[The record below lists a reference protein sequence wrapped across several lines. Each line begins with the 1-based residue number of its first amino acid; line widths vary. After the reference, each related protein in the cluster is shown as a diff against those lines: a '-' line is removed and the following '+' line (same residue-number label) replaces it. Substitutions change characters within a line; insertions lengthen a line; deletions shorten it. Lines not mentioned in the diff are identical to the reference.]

1 MKLEINIPTELS
13 DITLRQYQ
21 KFLKTQEQVKSMTEL
36 QCIMIEIFCNLRPDM
51 AKLMN
56 FNQVEKITAELT
68 AMFNDTPPLVQR
80 FTMNGVEYGF
90 IPELDDMTL
99 GEYIDLD
106 TYISDI
112 DSLQVAMNVLYRP
125 IVHKHKHKYTI
136 KDYDPTTKN
145 AMLNMPLDAVLS
157 SMFFFSEFRNGLINN
172 YPEIFD
178 GGQGDTTSSL
188 SQFQS
193 KYGWFHSIWALSGGD
208 ITKVKDITKL
218 NMHECL
224 MMLAYIKDK
233 NELEAKQ
240 IKNNIR

>member
-125 IVHKHKHKYTI
+125 IVDKHKHKYTI

-157 SMFFFSEFRNGLINN
+157 SMFFFLNLGMDLSI
-172 YPEIFD
+172 
-178 GGQGDTTSSL
+178 TTL
-188 SQFQS
+188 
-193 KYGWFHSIWALSGGD
+193 KYLTEDKETRQAAFHSSSQSMGGFTAFGRYLEG
-208 ITKVKDITKL
+208 ILQKSKILL
-218 NMHECL
+218 N
-224 MMLAYIKDK
+224 
-233 NELEAKQ
+233 
-240 IKNNIR
+240 